1 MERLFEGIVF
11 FYYHYWKLFEQLANN
26 DVWNTLFSVVKVRM
40 YNQKQRSPSFASQMP
55 FKIYSLPAVVK
66 S

>member
-1 MERLFEGIVF
+1 MERLFEGIGFF
-11 FYYHYWKLFEQLANN
+11 FYYYWKLFEQLANN

-40 YNQKQRSPSFASQMP
+40 HNQKSPSFARQMP